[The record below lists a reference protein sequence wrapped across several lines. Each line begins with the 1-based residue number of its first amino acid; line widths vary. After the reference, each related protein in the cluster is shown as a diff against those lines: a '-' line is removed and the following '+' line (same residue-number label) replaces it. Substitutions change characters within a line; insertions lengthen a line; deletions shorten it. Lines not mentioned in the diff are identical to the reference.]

1 MLCCRRGKQVGIT
14 QACQLCTSLE
24 ADVIWFIHLN
34 VYNYKYVWIWLLPEQ
49 KTEAKY
55 VAQNALWSKQI
66 DCTYM
71 FFLFAS
77 QEARR
82 RQSAFICKKRTYI
95 KTCSTS
101 FQHHIHNSLVQHR
114 ISLPHSVFGPN
125 SLSVFTAPGMTAF
138 INLITHRLK
147 MPSMAA
153 LWWKHCTH
161 TGSMA
166 GMGGA
171 ALVAAVALPREGDA
185 HFPQGI
191 NWMLTVT
198 ATSSHL
204 ASTWPHP
211 GATQNK
217 CHCELFSSAPLRPL
231 VKWWRSWS
239 GPQL

>member
-1 MLCCRRGKQVGIT
+1 MLHKM
-14 QACQLCTSLE
+14 LY
-24 ADVIWFIHLN
+24 D
-34 VYNYKYVWIWLLPEQ
+34 
-49 KTEAKY
+49 
-55 VAQNALWSKQI
+55 QNKSTAH
-66 DCTYM
+66 
-71 FFLFAS
+71 
-77 QEARR
+77 
-82 RQSAFICKKRTYI
+82 
-95 KTCSTS
+95 TCSSYLLLKKPKEDKAHSFARNVRTS
-101 FQHHIHNSLVQHR
+101 RPVQLPFSTTSTIPLYSTGFLSPTQFLVQ
-114 ISLPHSVFGPN
+114 ILWVFLQPQAWVH
-125 SLSVFTAPGMTAF
+125 LSTSSHT
-138 INLITHRLK
+138 LK

-153 LWWKHCTH
+153 LPWKCCTH

-191 NWMLTVT
+191 NRILTVT
-198 ATSSHL
+198 ATLSHL